1 VRFVND
7 STVAIAQVDSAD
19 AATNPLSA
27 ADRVILRENLAELRA
42 AVNVDG
48 RPFHI
53 VTLPVPGIQHYMW
66 TGPLSEDDKRA
77 DSLGAWYRGTA
88 VGDTIHWVPAV
99 SYLNFVITN
108 GVVLAASYWHEG
120 LPESERQKDQRVR
133 ATLERLFPD
142 RQIVQIDPLAFNWSG
157 GGMHCSTQQQ
167 PSVERSRLSRSAVHP
182 PD

>member
-1 VRFVND
+1 MRFVDD
-7 STVAIAQVDSAD
+7 STVAIAQIDSAD
-19 AATNPLSA
+19 AATNPLGA
-27 ADRVILRENLAELRA
+27 ADREIPRENLTELRA

-66 TGPLSEDDKRA
+66 TGPLSEEDERA
-77 DSLGAWYRGTA
+77 DAMGAWYRGIA

-99 SYLNFVITN
+99 SYVNFVITN
-108 GVVLAASYWHEG
+108 GVVLAAAYWHEG
-120 LPESERQKDQRVR
+120 LPERERKKDERVR

-142 RQIVQIDPLAFNWSG
+142 RRIVQIDPLAFNWSG

-167 PSVERSRLSRSAVHP
+167 PSVAG
-182 PD
+182 PDLQTSVSVGHR